1 MMVRGWS
8 TALLGLSLVAST
20 TTATRAQQTPDS
32 AKVESIPLELKSP
45 DRYQIPSV
53 LEPIRRVTI
62 TAPSDSILRSLELP
76 VGSSVRDRQEIA
88 QLDRTEAMARV
99 KIADANVKEMQATL
113 ALSKKT
119 PNAAVAEAQ
128 LEAAQARAELATLD
142 LDRCTL
148 RAPFA
153 GRLLDVAVSP
163 GQFLPK
169 GAKVAEL
176 ADDSSL
182 RVLIP
187 LERSAATVGSNV
199 KINVEGQVVAG
210 KVQASLP
217 LPESLAPLRELAT
230 AFTAAWVII
239 PNDKGALEPGQRA
252 LSPALPTSALAT
264 IPTRALHQPA
274 KGASGGGSH
283 VQVIRNEYVTNVPVR
298 VLGNPGPERVQ
309 VSGLFRPTD
318 ALVVSSSVPLVAGT
332 LIRFSG
338 SAAAT
343 GEVEPTNPDPAE
355 GGDVAGI
362 TPPRSGARGT
372 TSGTMTKSRASSPTT
387 TRVPPATAP
396 ATPKAAAPPPF

>member
-8 TALLGLSLVAST
+8 TALFALSLVTST
-20 TTATRAQQTPDS
+20 MPAARAQQVPES

-76 VGSSVRDRQEIA
+76 VGTSVRDRQEIA
-88 QLDRTEAMARV
+88 QLDRAEALARV
-99 KIADANVKEMQATL
+99 KIADASVKEMQATL
-113 ALSKKT
+113 ALLKQT

-128 LEAAQARAELATLD
+128 LEAAQARAELAALD

-187 LERSAATVGSNV
+187 LERPAATVGSNV

-239 PNDKGALEPGQRA
+239 PNDKGELEPGQRA
-252 LSPALPTSALAT
+252 LSPSLPTSPLAT
-264 IPTRALHQPA
+264 IPARALHQPA

-283 VQVIRNEYVTNVPVR
+283 VQVIRNEYVANIPVR
-298 VLGNPGPERVQ
+298 VLGTPGPERVQ

-318 ALVVSSSVPLVAGT
+318 ALVVSSSVPLIAGT
-332 LIRFSG
+332 LIRFSD
-338 SAAAT
+338 SAAAN
-343 GEVEPTNPDPAE
+343 GGVEPTSPDPAE
-355 GGDVAGI
+355 GGEVAGI
-362 TPPRSGARGT
+362 TPPRSGARVSPGA
-372 TSGTMTKSRASSPTT
+372 STKSRTT

-396 ATPKAAAPPPF
+396 ATPKAVAPPPF

>member
-1 MMVRGWS
+1 M
-8 TALLGLSLVAST
+8 T
-20 TTATRAQQTPDS
+20 TRTTRAQQTPDS

-88 QLDRTEAMARV
+88 QLDRAEALARV
-99 KIADANVKEMQATL
+99 KIAEANVKEMQATL
-113 ALSKKT
+113 ALLKEA
-119 PNAAVAEAQ
+119 PNAAVAQAQ

-153 GRLLDVAVSP
+153 GRLIDVAVSP

-176 ADDSSL
+176 VDDTSL

-187 LERSAATVGSNV
+187 LDRSVATVGSNV
-199 KINVEGQVVAG
+199 KINVEGQVVTG

-217 LPESLAPLRELAT
+217 LPESHAPLRELTT

-239 PNDKGALEPGQRA
+239 PNEKGELEPGQRA
-252 LSPALPTSALAT
+252 LSPSLPTSTLAT
-264 IPTRALHQPA
+264 IPARALHQPA
-274 KGASGGGSH
+274 KGATGSGPH
-283 VQVIRNEYVTNVPVR
+283 VQVIRNEYVANIPVR
-298 VLGNPGPERVQ
+298 ILGNPGPERVQ

-318 ALVVSSSVPLVAGT
+318 ALIVSSSVPLIAGT

-338 SAAAT
+338 GGGAAN
-343 GEVEPTNPDPAE
+343 GGVEPTNPDPAE
-355 GGDVAGI
+355 GGEVAGI
-362 TPPRSGARGT
+362 TPPRSGSRGSAGT
-372 TSGTMTKSRASSPTT
+372 TTKSRTSSSAAP
-387 TRVPPATAP
+387 RVPPANVP
-396 ATPKAAAPPPF
+396 ATPKATAPPPF

>member
-1 MMVRGWS
+1 MMVRGWT

-20 TTATRAQQTPDS
+20 TRVTHAQQVPDS

-45 DRYQIPSV
+45 DRYQIPSL

-62 TAPSDSILRSLELP
+62 TAPSDNILRSLELP

-88 QLDRTEAMARV
+88 QLDRAEALARV

-113 ALSKKT
+113 ALLKQT
-119 PNAAVAEAQ
+119 PNAAVAQAQ

-153 GRLLDVAVSP
+153 GRLIDVAVSP

-176 ADDSSL
+176 ADDTSL

-187 LERSAATVGSNV
+187 LERTAATVGSTV
-199 KINVEGQVVAG
+199 KINVEGQVIAG

-217 LPESLAPLRELAT
+217 LPETLAPLRELAT
-230 AFTAAWVII
+230 AFTAAWVIL
-239 PNDKGALEPGQRA
+239 PNEKGELEPGQRA
-252 LSPALPTSALAT
+252 LSPSLPTSTLAT
-264 IPTRALHQPA
+264 IPARALHQPA
-274 KGASGGGSH
+274 KGTSGGGSH
-283 VQVIRNEYVTNVPVR
+283 VQVIRNEYVTNIPVR
-298 VLGNPGPERVQ
+298 ILGNPGPERVQ
-309 VSGLFRPTD
+309 VTGLFRPMD
-318 ALVVSSSVPLVAGT
+318 ALVVSSSVPLIAGT

-338 SAAAT
+338 AAAAH
-343 GEVEPTNPDPAE
+343 GGVEPTNPDPAE
-355 GGDVAGI
+355 GGEIAGI
-362 TPPRSGARGT
+362 TPPRTGSRGSSGA
-372 TSGTMTKSRASSPTT
+372 STKSRASSPAV

-396 ATPKAAAPPPF
+396 ATPKGAAPPPF